1 MSLCNNLLIFCTISL
16 GYQRI
21 YSSAIKEDGQ
31 VITFGGKNINE
42 NTGGRRRFCL
52 HTWQLRYY
60 TIINGAE
67 LGGATLVPWH
77 HLFFGLEV

>member
-16 GYQRI
+16 GYQQV

-42 NTGGRRRFCL
+42 KIDAVFVGIHGNLG
-52 HTWQLRYY
+52 
-60 TIINGAE
+60 TIK
-67 LGGATLVPWH
+67 
-77 HLFFGLEV
+77 